1 MFLRQVILVGTRP
14 FLSQTVDLNF
24 PVWLSPNPCYMY
36 NGNPLRVWISSQE
49 NRNCS
54 FLLLSLHCNIFPH
67 DTGKCFYYCVEDTW
81 LEGIS
86 SYFNVDKEFLS
97 LKFTSNVI
105 LKTFLHMYLFTILLI
120 LSDVWFW
127 RLDFS
132 REMQNLFFSVSS
144 TLNSSKI

>member
-1 MFLRQVILVGTRP
+1 MLVPDLSSAKLWTWI
-14 FLSQTVDLNF
+14 FLSGSPPTLAICIMEILSECEFHHRKTETVHF
-24 PVWLSPNPCYMY
+24 YYCHYT
-36 NGNPLRVWISSQE
+36 
-49 NRNCS
+49 
-54 FLLLSLHCNIFPH
+54 NIFPH